1 MMISYSK
8 WNSKQ
13 YKLYSNEII
22 KCQQIVYWDEK
33 NIYYRQDFITLH
45 DNFLRATAYVKLAVV
60 GLQTE
65 RLFSIVTPESV
76 TLPEAP
82 NDLISWIDYNKLSS
96 ESLKK
101 DL

>member
-1 MMISYSK
+1 M
-8 WNSKQ
+8 
-13 YKLYSNEII
+13 
-22 KCQQIVYWDEK
+22 YWDEK

-45 DNFLRATAYVKLAVV
+45 DKFLRATAYVKLAVV

-65 RLFSIVTPESV
+65 KLLSIVTSESV

-82 NDLISWIDYNKLSS
+82 NDLISWIDFNKLSS